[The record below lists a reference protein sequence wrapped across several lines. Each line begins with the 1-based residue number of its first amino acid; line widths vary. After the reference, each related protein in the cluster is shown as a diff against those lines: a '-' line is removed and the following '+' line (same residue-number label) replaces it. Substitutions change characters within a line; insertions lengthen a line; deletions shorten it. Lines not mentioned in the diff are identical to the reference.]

1 MLIVGL
7 NKTTLLDYPGRV
19 AATIFT
25 GGCNFRCPF
34 CHNGDLVL
42 KASALDAYSEEEVF
56 SFLHKRKK
64 VLGGVCI
71 TGGEPTLQPDLA
83 EFIRKV
89 KELGYAVKLDT
100 NGYKPEVLDELLKEG
115 LLDYVAMD
123 IKNCKEKYAVT
134 AGVTSFEIAN
144 IEKSMKL
151 LEEYGI
157 PYEYRT
163 TVVKEFHKKED
174 LEAIGK
180 WIDGRADWYLQP
192 YRDGEEILAKVQRDD
207 AVSGSGTVPC
217 DGLAEEKLL
226 QGYGNTELKELEEEL
241 NAMPEMTGRIFLRGM
256 D

>member
-100 NGYKPEVLDELLKEG
+100 NGYKPKVLEELLKED
-115 LLDYVAMD
+115 LLDYLAMD
-123 IKNCKEKYAVT
+123 LKNRKEKYAET
-134 AGVTSFEIAN
+134 AGVTDFVLEN
-144 IEKSMKL
+144 IERSMEL
-151 LEEYGI
+151 LTA
-157 PYEYRT
+157 YEVPHEFRT
-163 TVVKEFHKKED
+163 TVVKEFHEQED
-174 LEAIGK
+174 LEAICR
-180 WIDGRADWYLQP
+180 WIGGQATFYLQQ
-192 YRDGEEILAKVQRDD
+192 YRDSEEILAKVQGGSFADAKGFHGYED
-207 AVSGSGTVPC
+207 AV
-217 DGLAEEKLL
+217 
-226 QGYGNTELKELEEEL
+226 LKALVEEL
-241 NAMPEMTGRIFLRGM
+241 NRMPEMTGRIFLRGM